1 MQSISTYIW
10 TKVCLDTQAR
20 GCVKTFVSTFNWS
33 VMLSFTK
40 MCSSD
45 VVKIEVFLL
54 RRYFH

>member
-20 GCVKTFVSTFNWS
+20 VGVKTFVSTFNWS

-45 VVKIEVFLL
+45 VVQLQ
-54 RRYFH
+54 YFY